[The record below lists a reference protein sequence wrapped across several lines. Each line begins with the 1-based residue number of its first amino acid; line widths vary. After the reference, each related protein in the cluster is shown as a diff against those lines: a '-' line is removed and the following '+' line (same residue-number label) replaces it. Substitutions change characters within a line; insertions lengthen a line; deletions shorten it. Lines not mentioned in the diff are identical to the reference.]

1 MKEPI
6 VLPLVV
12 VISGPSGVGKDALLE
27 RMAKLGYDYHFTI
40 TATTRT
46 PRTGEL
52 DGVNHYFVSETRFQ
66 EMRDND
72 ELLESAQVYGNFY
85 GVPKKQVN
93 QALAD
98 GKNVLIRVDVQGAA
112 RLRSVMPH
120 ALFIFVLPPSLES
133 LRQRLTDRGVNSKDE
148 MQTRLAAARN
158 ELQEADSFD
167 YRIVNEEGELDSTV
181 QNLRDII
188 EREML
193 QQSTRH

>member
-1 MKEPI
+1 MQEPAM
-6 VLPLVV
+6 LPLVV

-27 RMAKLGYDYHFTI
+27 RMAKLGCDYHFTI
-40 TATTRT
+40 TTTTRA

-66 EMRDND
+66 EMRDNN
-72 ELLESAQVYGNFY
+72 ELLESARVYGNFY

-93 QALAD
+93 KALAD

-112 RLRSVMPH
+112 RLRSVIPQ

-133 LRQRLTDRGVNSKDE
+133 LRQRLTDRGVNSNDE
-148 MQTRLAAARN
+148 IQTRLAAARD
-158 ELQEADSFD
+158 ELQEAEAFD

-188 EREML
+188 EREVL
-193 QQSTRH
+193 QQSAQH